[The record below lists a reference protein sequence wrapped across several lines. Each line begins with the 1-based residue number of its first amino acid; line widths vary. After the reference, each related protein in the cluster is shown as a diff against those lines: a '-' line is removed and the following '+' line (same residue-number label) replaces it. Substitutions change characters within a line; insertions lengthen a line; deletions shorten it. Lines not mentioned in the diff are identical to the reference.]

1 MKKRKLT
8 EIVAMV
14 CITITLFT
22 GMFGSTGENLVANA
36 AQKSTVYQQ
45 YSKKI
50 DKRVKQIKNHKTD
63 IKTVGTVFYVSSS
76 TGDDANDGLS
86 PETAWKTCKRVN
98 EDQDGVIYQSVE
110 ENGGASILFKRGDT
124 WKRDGINLWYPNM
137 VYSTY
142 GTGAKPVFDF

>member
-8 EIVAMV
+8 EIVVMV
-14 CITITLFT
+14 CITITLLT
-22 GMFGSTGENLVANA
+22 GMFGSTGETLVANA
-36 AQKSTVYQQ
+36 AQKNAVYQQ

-86 PETAWKTCKRVN
+86 PETAW
-98 EDQDGVIYQSVE
+98 
-110 ENGGASILFKRGDT
+110 L
-124 WKRDGINLWYPNM
+124 L
-137 VYSTY
+137 
-142 GTGAKPVFDF
+142 

>member
-8 EIVAMV
+8 EIVVMV
-14 CITITLFT
+14 CITITLLT
-22 GMFGSTGENLVANA
+22 GMFGSTGETLVANA

-76 TGDDANDGLS
+76 TG
-86 PETAWKTCKRVN
+86 
-98 EDQDGVIYQSVE
+98 
-110 ENGGASILFKRGDT
+110 
-124 WKRDGINLWYPNM
+124 
-137 VYSTY
+137 
-142 GTGAKPVFDF
+142 